1 MRAVR
6 GPEDFRV
13 IGAPLRRGDPRF
25 LHARACCPP
34 RAVDPSLPAYPRPL
48 PPLLHVLGI
57 YS

>member
-25 LHARACCPP
+25 LHTRARCPP
-34 RAVDPSLPAYPRPL
+34 RALEPSLPAYPRPL
-48 PPLLHVLGI
+48 LPLLQCAGI